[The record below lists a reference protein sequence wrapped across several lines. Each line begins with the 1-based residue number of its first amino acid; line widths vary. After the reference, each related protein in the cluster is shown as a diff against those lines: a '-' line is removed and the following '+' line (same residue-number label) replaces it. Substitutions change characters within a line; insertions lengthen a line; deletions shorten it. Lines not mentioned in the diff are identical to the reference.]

1 MRNIYLLYI
10 RRMLSTLLCLAICTT
25 FSISA
30 HADAYTRE
38 HAVSRNT
45 RSVHTQTQCVK
56 LMDWPVRHP
65 EVLQDFDAPD
75 KPWLAGHRGV
85 DLASHE
91 GDELIAPAAG
101 YISFAGKVAGK
112 DVVVITHPQGF
123 RSTFEPAQAVARQG
137 QALKRGE
144 VFALRSSGESNHCED
159 TCIHWGVKISK
170 QRYLNPQRMIE
181 ASPIIILHPRE

>member
-30 HADAYTRE
+30 HADAYARE
-38 HAVSRNT
+38 QAVSRNT
-45 RSVHTQTQCVK
+45 RSAHTQTQCVK

-112 DVVVITHPQGF
+112 RCGGYYS
-123 RSTFEPAQAVARQG
+123 STRFSQHLRTCASSSTS
-137 QALKRGE
+137 
-144 VFALRSSGESNHCED
+144 RSSAQERRSLCPA
-159 TCIHWGVKISK
+159 IVWRK
-170 QRYLNPQRMIE
+170 
-181 ASPIIILHPRE
+181 